1 MESMGSTDHRPDRP
15 RAGIQGRRPGAP
27 RRRNRGPVPEGWRR
41 YLLTVA
47 LAVGAML
54 AGFLV
59 PYALV
64 LDHQVGERFGQL
76 QWQLPTRVFGRPL
89 VVRPGLAMDA
99 QTLKTELDAAGY
111 RDDGAG
117 VRPGTY
123 LHDGGRWL
131 IASRGFDDVDGPVP
145 PSRLE
150 VRISGG
156 RIAALRDAAR
166 GQAVDAA
173 RLDPARIATLYGQQQ
188 EERRLVQLDEVPEL
202 LVTTLQAVE
211 DRDFRDHH
219 GIDISGIL
227 RAAWANLRAGETV
240 QGASTL
246 TQQLARSGLLGIGNE
261 VTYTRKFK
269 EAMYAVLIEARYDKR
284 TILET
289 YLNQVYIGQRGAQ
302 AIHGVAA
309 GADFW
314 FGRDLRDLT
323 TEQIALLVGIING
336 PSVYNARRNPDAAKE
351 RRDFVLGEML
361 ETGLIGR
368 DTYERAVAAPLGVTG
383 SPGHSANRFPAYVD
397 LVRRQLAREYPADEL
412 AGANLRVMT
421 AMSPAA
427 QAYAEGA
434 VARTIEALDNED
446 RPPLQAGVVM
456 TDVHTGQVV
465 AVVGSR
471 EFTQPGFNRAVE
483 AERPV
488 GSLLK
493 PFVYLLAL
501 AQPDRWSLA
510 SWVDDSDIT
519 VTLDTG
525 KQWTPDNSDGRSHGT
540 VRLIDALAQSYNQAT
555 VRVGMQVDPR
565 RLADLLGTLA
575 GIEAQPNPSLIL
587 GSTDQS
593 PYAMAQL
600 YQFLASGGEIQ
611 PLHAVRGVLG
621 PEGNALNRYDN
632 APAPA
637 QEGDAI
643 AARLVT
649 LALQHAVTSGT
660 GRALVRDGLGALQ
673 VAGKT
678 GTSNDGRDS
687 WFAGYTGDH
696 LAVAWVGN
704 DQNEATGLY
713 GATGAMRV
721 WSGIFARLPTAPL
734 EVGSQ
739 GLQWEWVVDTH
750 SSDASCPG
758 ARRFAFVEGFAPPA
772 RDCHYYAPDPYEQD
786 EGGRGWRDW
795 FGWGDDDE
803 NERDA
808 ARRAAEASRDAAY
821 DAAEEAASRR
831 RDRER
836 RLRDPY
842 DDSRD
847 D

>member
-1 MESMGSTDHRPDRP
+1 MPRHDKHDRP
-15 RAGIQGRRPGAP
+15 SDLRQD
-27 RRRNRGPVPEGWRR
+27 WRR
-41 YLLTVA
+41 HLLTIA
-47 LAVGAML
+47 LAVGAL
-54 AGFLV
+54 LLGFLV
-59 PYALV
+59 PYTLV
-64 LDHQVGERFGQL
+64 LNHQVGERFGQL

-89 VVRPGLAMDA
+89 ALRPGLAMDA

-111 RDDGAG
+111 REDGAG

-131 IASRGFDDVDGPVP
+131 IASRGFDDVDGPVVP
-145 PSRLE
+145 RRIE

-156 RIAALRDAAR
+156 RVASLKDAAR
-166 GQAVDAA
+166 GQALESA

-211 DRDFRDHH
+211 DRDFKDHQ
-219 GIDISGIL
+219 GIDISGIV
-227 RAAWANLRAGETV
+227 RAAWANLKAGETV

-261 VTYTRKFK
+261 VTYSRKFK
-269 EAMYAVLIEARYDKR
+269 EALYALLIEARYDKR

-289 YLNQVYIGQRGAQ
+289 YLNQVYLGQRGAQ

-309 GADFW
+309 GAEFW

-336 PSVYNARRNPDAAKE
+336 PSVYNARRNPEAAKA
-351 RRDFVLGEML
+351 RRDFVLGEMR
-361 ETGLIGR
+361 ETGLIDE
-368 DTYERAVAAPLGVTG
+368 DTWRRAVAAPLGVTAE
-383 SPGHSANRFPAYVD
+383 PGHSANRFPAYVD
-397 LVRRQLAREYPADEL
+397 LVRRQLARDYPADAL

-421 AMSPAA
+421 GMSPSA
-427 QAYAEGA
+427 QAYAEGS

-446 RPPLQAGVVM
+446 RPPLQAGLVM
-456 TDVHTGQVV
+456 TDVHTGEVI

-471 EFTQPGFNRAVE
+471 QFAQPGFNRAVE

-525 KQWTPDNSDGRSHGT
+525 RQWTPDNSDGRSHGT
-540 VRLIDALAQSYNQAT
+540 VRLIDALASSYNQAT

-565 RLADLLGTLA
+565 RIADLLGTLA
-575 GIEAQPNPSLIL
+575 GMEPDPNPSLIL
-587 GSTDQS
+587 GATDQS

-611 PLHAVRGVLG
+611 PLHAVRGILDA
-621 PEGNALNRYDN
+621 EGKALSRYDN

-660 GRALVRDGLGALQ
+660 GRALVRDGLGGLQ
-673 VAGKT
+673 AAGKT

-696 LAVAWVGN
+696 LAVVWVGN
-704 DQNEATGLY
+704 DKNEATGLY

-734 EVGSQ
+734 EVGSE
-739 GLQWEWVVDTH
+739 GLEWAWVVDTH
-750 SSDASCPG
+750 ATDASCPG
-758 ARRFAFVEGFAPPA
+758 ARRFAFVEGFAPPFQ
-772 RDCHYYAPDPYEQD
+772 DCYYHEPDPYYE
-786 EGGRGWRDW
+786 EEGRGWRDW
-795 FGWGDDDE
+795 FGWGDGRDPA
-803 NERDA
+803 ER
-808 ARRAAEASRDAAY
+808 
-821 DAAEEAASRR
+821 AAEEAEEEAERR

-836 RLRDPY
+836 ERELRDAY
-842 DDSRD
+842 EDEMDD
-847 D
+847 